1 MRRAAPLL
9 VVLAV
14 AVLLAACGEA
24 PAPRVPGAPQV
35 TRTFV
40 AGEGYARPG
49 ASTTSTAAFGREP
62 SPPRAECDLQNSTL
76 QDSGLPVLL
85 MEPLSPRPGETVTVT
100 GERLP
105 PGPRRLTLMTPLQ
118 RDHQVDVTVGLDGR
132 LRATF
137 AMPPVVA
144 GRCAML
150 LLDGSGVQS
159 LGFAVRE

>member
-1 MRRAAPLL
+1 MRVLLRAIVVAAC
-9 VVLAV
+9 VVLAG
-14 AVLLAACGEA
+14 CGEPPPVA
-24 PAPRVPGAPQV
+24 PI

-40 AGEGYARPG
+40 PGSGAPIDGGGGAASATRSAEDSASVGDAGR
-49 ASTTSTAAFGREP
+49 
-62 SPPRAECDLQNSTL
+62 CDLQNSTL
-76 QDSGLPVLL
+76 QDSQLPLL
-85 MEPLSPRPGETVTVT
+85 VIEPASPRRGEVVTVT

-105 PGPRRLTLMTPLQ
+105 PGPRRLTLLTPMQ
-118 RDHQVDVTVGLDGR
+118 RDHTFDVTVGLDGR

-137 AMPPVVA
+137 AMPAVEA